1 MIDAVIER
9 CAGIDVGKK
18 FILVC
23 LMTGPADQAPNMETR
38 TFHTTTSEL
47 QSLLQ
52 WLKEAGCTKAVMES
66 TGDYWKP
73 IFNVLEEDIAVVLA
87 NPAHIKNI
95 PGRKTDVKDC
105 QWLAHLLRHG
115 LVRGSFI
122 PPRPIRELR
131 DLTRRRRQ
139 LLSAGTS
146 EKNRVQKVLED
157 ANIKLASVL
166 SDLFGVSGQQ
176 MLEALVS
183 GNPTPTQISG
193 FARCRLKQRIPEIQ
207 AAVEGHRLTDHHR
220 FLLRQSLDHLKFLE
234 EQIVT
239 LDEQIIAKLQPY
251 QTQFELL
258 QTIPGVKRESAAT
271 LIAEIG
277 TDMAQFP
284 TASHLVAWAGV
295 CPGNNES
302 AGKRR
307 SAHSRKGNRWLR
319 GTLTQSAWAATR
331 KSKSYFTSRYS
342 RIATHRG
349 SKRAVVA
356 MARFLLIIAY
366 HVLTRMTPYHELG
379 PNYLDERQRTRQI
392 HYHLKRLGALGVA
405 MRPPSDLGIIQT

>member
-1 MIDAVIER
+1 MIDAVVER

-23 LMTGPADQAPNMETR
+23 VMAGAADESPKTETR
-38 TFHTTTSEL
+38 TYNTTTSEL
-47 QSLLQ
+47 QSLRG
-52 WLKEAGCTKAVMES
+52 WLLETGCTKAVMES

-73 IFNVLEEDIAVVLA
+73 IFNVLESALTVVLA

-139 LLSAGTS
+139 LLAAGTS

-157 ANIKLASVL
+157 ANVKLASVL

-176 MLEALVS
+176 MLEALVR
-183 GNPTPTQISG
+183 GNPTPEQVSG

-207 AAVEGHRLTDHHR
+207 AAVENHRLTEHHK
-220 FLLRQSLDHLKFLE
+220 FLLRQSLEHLRFIE
-234 EQIVT
+234 EQIRS
-239 LDEQIIAKLQPY
+239 LDEQILAKLQPY
-251 QTQFELL
+251 RAQFELL
-258 QTIPGVKRESAAT
+258 QTIPGVKSEAAAT

-277 TDMAQFP
+277 VDMSQFT
-284 TASHLVAWAGV
+284 TASHLAAWAGV
-295 CPGNNES
+295 CPGNHES
-302 AGKRR
+302 AGKRK
-307 SAHSRKGNRWLR
+307 ATHSRKGNRWLR
-319 GTLTQSAWAATR
+319 GMLTQSAWAATR
-331 KSKSYFTSRYS
+331 KSKSYFTTRYTT
-342 RIATHRG
+342 IAARRG

-356 MARFLLIIAY
+356 LARFLLIIAY
-366 HVLTRMTPYHELG
+366 HMLTRNVPFHELG
-379 PNYLDERQRTRQI
+379 PNYLTDRQRNREI
-392 HYHLKRLGALGVA
+392 KYHIKRLSALGVA
-405 MRPPSDLGIIQT
+405 LPSGQVTATET